1 MDMHKNE
8 TLVITC
14 AQGVADYL
22 RQEIEQ
28 LGYTVESASDTR
40 IEIAAS
46 LHDAMKLNL
55 MLRTGV
61 NVLCLLKQFSC
72 ENPDKLY
79 REVVSFPWEEYIAPS
94 E

>member
-1 MDMHKNE
+1 MDMYKIE

-14 AQGVADYL
+14 DRGVVDYL
-22 RQEIEQ
+22 RREVEQ
-28 LGYTVESASDTR
+28 LGYAVQSATDTR

-55 MLRTGV
+55 MLHTGV

-72 ENPDKLY
+72 KDPDELY
-79 REVVSFPWEEYIAPS
+79 RELARFPWED
-94 E
+94 